1 MLFRSQGTAVASINN
16 KTGAT
21 LTVNLNETSPSNAK
35 LTELANTRAEFPLDL
50 RTSTVHQTAAHC
62 YISKMPDNTA
72 AQNAGDR
79 AWQIHALN
87 LDTESLVG
95 R

>member
-1 MLFRSQGTAVASINN
+1 MSEEIQNQNVNN
-16 KTGAT
+16 
-21 LTVNLNETSPSNAK
+21 NQSNE
-35 LTELANTRAEFPLDL
+35 E
-50 RTSTVHQTAAHC
+50 
-62 YISKMPDNTA
+62 KMPDNTA
-72 AQNAGDR
+72 AQNAGNR